1 MLKVKRVLHPGK
13 AHVVHGSE
21 GIKIQ
26 FDADGNAEVTE
37 VVATILDKIPGYEIE
52 WPEPPAPKEET
63 AEEDEDSIEDLEE
76 FKNLSWQKQ
85 KDYVNKDRVSDE
97 ILSDILANG
106 EDYTPTVVKSAEKKV
121 K

>member
-1 MLKVKRVLHPGK
+1 MIKVKRVLHPGK

-21 GIKIQ
+21 GVKIQ

-37 VVATILDKIPGYEIE
+37 VVAAILEKVPGYEVE
-52 WPEPPAPKEET
+52 WPEPVKEEP

-76 FKNLSWQKQ
+76 FKSLSWQKQ